1 MTTRKTQ
8 ECKMRSCTY
17 PEQRS
22 YYITIMDEGD
32 MEWPRAR
39 AHDMDEDQS
48 VEQESRGN
56 KNESIGV

>member
-1 MTTRKTQ
+1 
-8 ECKMRSCTY
+8 
-17 PEQRS
+17 
-22 YYITIMDEGD
+22 MDEGD